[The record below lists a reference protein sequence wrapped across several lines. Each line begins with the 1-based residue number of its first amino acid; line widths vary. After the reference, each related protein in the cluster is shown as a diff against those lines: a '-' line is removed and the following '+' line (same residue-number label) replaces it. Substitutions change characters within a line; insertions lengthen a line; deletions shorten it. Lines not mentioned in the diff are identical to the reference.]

1 MRINQIMEA
10 DSGLAKQS
18 ANIARLERA
27 GGSLYAD
34 DATNNVGDV
43 ARIGE
48 NKGIH
53 FVMYP
58 DGTIDRFE
66 RKAIVV
72 YRTGYT
78 GPAINDPKA
87 AAERIRRKE
96 EEQARKRERTA
107 IDRADKY
114 RTDLNAKREALRTK
128 YSDVV
133 IPEQW
138 QKVVDAASEAFDHV
152 MDTVGPDLRSGLG
165 MYKDG
170 PTRDNEMTKYYDPAV
185 ILDLV
190 CDRMHDFSNGSGS
203 EEDEQMDLTREEW
216 EMFCNLPIKYQ
227 LKVASEWA
235 GAMDY

>member
-10 DSGLAKQS
+10 DSGRAKQS

-27 GGSLYAD
+27 GGSLYVD
-34 DATNNVGDV
+34 NATNNVGDV

-48 NKGIH
+48 NKGVH

-58 DGTIDRFE
+58 DGTTDRFE

-72 YRTGYT
+72 YRTGYS

-87 AAERIRRKE
+87 AAERIRQKE
-96 EEQARKRERTA
+96 EEKARKREYAER
-107 IDRADKY
+107 DRAQQYAD
-114 RTDLNAKREALRTK
+114 DLNAKREALRTK

-133 IPEQW
+133 IPAQW
-138 QKVVDAASEAFDHV
+138 QKIVDAASEAFDYV

-170 PTRDNEMTKYYDPAV
+170 PARDNEMTKYYDPAV

-190 CDRMHDFSNGSGS
+190 CDRMYDFSEGRGS
-203 EEDEQMDLTREEW
+203 EEDEQMDITREEW
-216 EMFCNLPIKYQ
+216 NMFCNLPIEYQ